1 MRLAPLA
8 DWLATQLA
16 NREASQFVCAC
27 AWAEV
32 APGIREAAR
41 WRRGEVPALLAAW
54 RRWPRS
60 RTLPRQA
67 ETLAETPK
75 FPLDHPGNRDRIRTH
90 LESGDVAA
98 AQAVILESLA

>member
-1 MRLAPLA
+1 MKHAPLA
-8 DWLATQLA
+8 DWLARQLA
-16 NREASQFVCAC
+16 NSAASQFVRAC
-27 AWAEV
+27 A
-32 APGIREAAR
+32 
-41 WRRGEVPALLAAW
+41 LAGVHW

-67 ETLAETPK
+67 RTLAETPK